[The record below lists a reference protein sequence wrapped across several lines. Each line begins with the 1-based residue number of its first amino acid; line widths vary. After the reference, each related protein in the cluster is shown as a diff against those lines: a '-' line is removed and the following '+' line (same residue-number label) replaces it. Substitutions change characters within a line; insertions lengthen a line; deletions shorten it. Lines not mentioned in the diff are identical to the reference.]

1 MGSIWGGA
9 VTRYGAGAAAERRAV
24 RDLEAAGYLVVRAAG
39 SLGPL
44 DLVAIGPC
52 GVRAVQ
58 VKRDSPGRPLRPS
71 ELEAVRE
78 ELRALPRPPGV
89 AYELWVGR
97 TVGRRWQWITRE
109 VVR

>member
-1 MGSIWGGA
+1 M
-9 VTRYGAGAAAERRAV
+9 TRYGAGAAAERRAV
-24 RDLEAAGYLVVRAAG
+24 RDLEAAGYVVIRAAG

-58 VKRDSPGRPLRPS
+58 VKRDSDGRPLRPS

-89 AYELWVGR
+89 VYEVWVGR

-109 VVR
+109 AVR